1 MKSYVRRKEVI
12 ITKSQ
17 KKQSLYNLRFTTLML
32 ISLIFITLVFTIFA
46 HRIDRQIELSTHQ
59 RIDEYAVRQKTYI
72 SSILDSR
79 YTMLSSYATYFGD
92 GLISNDAEFDKLS
105 RTLMLVSDFDHLLT
119 IDKEGNFRIS
129 SGETGHGNN
138 PVGRQLLLSY
148 DQSISRPFR
157 AFYHDNELC
166 ILFSVPLTNDEG
178 EHVGILSA
186 SYTAQRFGRLLLQD
200 SYRDSA
206 FSLLTDAE
214 GNLLFS
220 SSASSV
226 FVPDSTSPAD
236 QRIVPSPTFFDEESA
251 AAIRASMARREH
263 NLYTVAHNG
272 IDYVVVQTPIEQ
284 NNWMLFCMIPTSAL
298 AEDYEAITRLRH
310 MQMIIISLTLALVAF
325 TIILHMLRDWKRL
338 RTENAMLTVRASTDS
353 MTGLLNQGTTS
364 EQITSELKTH
374 LGEGMLLLLD
384 LDNLKGI
391 NDTLGHPIGDRA
403 ILVLSDLMREIFAD
417 ASVIGR
423 IGGDEFMI
431 FLPKPRSREDVRGHI
446 KALQARLNDAMKDD
460 LPARLTL
467 RCSVGAAYAKL
478 GDDYTSLYSRAD
490 VALYHVKRHG
500 KDGHCFF
507 EDIA

>member
-1 MKSYVRRKEVI
+1 M
-12 ITKSQ
+12 
-17 KKQSLYNLRFTTLML
+17 RFAVLML
-32 ISLIFITLVFTIFA
+32 ISLLLVAAVFMGFG
-46 HRIDRQIELSTHQ
+46 HRIDKQIEARTHQ
-59 RIDEYAVRQKTYI
+59 RIDEYAVQQKTYI
-72 SSILDSR
+72 TSVLESR
-79 YTMLSSYATYFGD
+79 YAMLSSYATYFGD
-92 GLISNDAEFDKLS
+92 ELLSNDEEFSRLS
-105 RTLMLVSDFDHLLT
+105 KTLMLVADFDHLLT
-119 IDKEGNFRIS
+119 IDKNGNFRINT
-129 SGETGHGNN
+129 GETGHGTN

-157 AFYHDNELC
+157 AFYHNNELC
-166 ILFSVPLTNDEG
+166 ILFSVPLTNEEG
-178 EHVGILSA
+178 EHTGMLSA

-200 SYRDSA
+200 SYRDAA
-206 FSLLTDAE
+206 FSLLTDE
-214 GNLLFS
+214 DGNLLFS

-263 NLYTVAHNG
+263 NLYTVAHSG
-272 IDYVVVQTPIEQ
+272 IEYVVVQTPIEQ
-284 NNWMLFCMIPTSAL
+284 NNWMLFCMIPTSVL
-298 AEDYEAITRLRH
+298 AEDYEQITRLRH
-310 MQMIIISLTLALVAF
+310 MQMIIIGLIMAVIAVGIVFHL
-325 TIILHMLRDWKRL
+325 LRDWRRL
-338 RTENAMLTVRASTDS
+338 RVENAVLTVRASTDS

-478 GDDYTSLYSRAD
+478 GDDYASLYSRAD